1 MTFVQLE
8 LSNACYDIDTTT
20 TIPSA
25 NHCHNNTTTAQL
37 TTTNKFTSLNNPTL
51 TNIIK
56 PGLSFDSTK
65 LNNSQIN
72 HHTMNS
78 NISLHQSQPVNLQ
91 GFCCSG
97 DNTQAKDTAVSSAT
111 STMPNKNVYLDG
123 TVDNYHDYEN
133 DNDPDYQNDNDQD
146 DKNDLNVNSEDSLND
161 SDGENYNDHECES
174 ETVNEND
181 KNDVKD
187 DNTANDNEDDSRPD
201 CDDQVH
207 DTVGVVILDSEGNVA
222 ASVSSGG
229 IALKQV
235 IKI

>member
-1 MTFVQLE
+1 MTFVQLK
-8 LSNACYDIDTTT
+8 LANACSDIDTTT

-78 NISLHQSQPVNLQ
+78 NISLHQSQPVNLP
-91 GFCCSG
+91 GFCGSG
-97 DNTQAKDTAVSSAT
+97 DSTQVKETAVSSAT
-111 STMPNKNVYLDG
+111 YTLPNKNVYLDG
-123 TVDNYHDYEN
+123 TVDNDH
-133 DNDPDYQNDNDQD
+133 DYQNDNDQD
-146 DKNDLNVNSEDSLND
+146 DKNDLNVNSDDSLND

-181 KNDVKD
+181 NNDVKD
-187 DNTANDNEDDSRPD
+187 DNTAKDNEDESRPD